1 MLRFIEALIASRI
14 DNCFPER
21 KKPVFFIHKE
31 VLTIKLGFES
41 ARGMSPVDG
50 GGDLLFKIKGFLQ
63 S

>member
-21 KKPVFFIHKE
+21 LFILKE
-31 VLTIKLGFES
+31 VLIIKLGFES
-41 ARGMSPVDG
+41 ARGMSPPIDD
-50 GGDLLFKIKGFLQ
+50 GGDLLSKIKGFLQ